1 MEVILFAVAYV
12 IIGFTSAFYFRW
24 VGDWFLDDF
33 DGNTAAMVVVMWPV
47 FWIFYILKVLISP
60 FVWICEMIFD

>member
-12 IIGFTSAFYFRW
+12 IIGFASAFYFRW

-47 FWIFYILKVLISP
+47 FWVFYILKVLISP